1 MAAEGCTV
9 VVCQAEPCCAA
20 LALMPALRAAIRAT
34 PHGVLIASGC
44 TLGTLTCRTRT
55 PGPVVLVQPC
65 DVERRP
71 AGPAV
76 RIGPVRTRS
85 DVADLVAWLR
95 TGELDAA
102 TVPWWLRF
110 DDSRRLALH
119 N

>member
-1 MAAEGCTV
+1 MDAEGCTV
-9 VVCQAEPCCAA
+9 VLCQAQPCVTA
-20 LALMPALRAAIRAT
+20 LALMPALRAAVRAI

-44 TLGTLTCRTRT
+44 TFGTLPCRTRT

-65 DVERRP
+65 DVARRP

-76 RIGPVRTRS
+76 RVGPMRTRS

-95 TGELDAA
+95 AGEFAAA
-102 TVPWWLRF
+102 TLPWWLRF
-110 DDSRRLALH
+110 DDVRRLALH